1 MKKKLGQNFLIDT
14 KVAEREVFYS
24 KISTDDVVLEIGPG
38 KGILTKLLAEKAR
51 KVISIEIDEKL
62 ITYLSKI
69 LPNNVKLI
77 HGDALNIDYDKLPKF
92 TKIVANLPFQISSP
106 ITFKFFEYKFDIA
119 VLIYQKEFGDR
130 IIARPGSKNYSR
142 LSVTVYYR
150 AKSELLETI
159 SRDCFKPKPKVDS
172 CMIKIIPRKK
182 PPFKLIDEKNYFDLV
197 KNLFIHRR
205 KKIKNVL
212 DMKYGLKIKDIPY
225 LDCRVDQ
232 LSPEQIGEL
241 SNIISKPIH

>member
-1 MKKKLGQNFLIDT
+1 MKKKLGQNFLIDK

-24 KISTDDVVLEIGPG
+24 KISADDVVLEIGPG

-62 ITYLSKI
+62 INYLRKI
-69 LPNNVKLI
+69 VPNNVKLI
-77 HGDALNIDYDKLPKF
+77 HGDALNIDYNNLPKF
-92 TKIVANLPFQISSP
+92 NKIVANLPFQISSP
-106 ITFKFFEYKFDIA
+106 ITFKFLEYKFDLA

-130 IIARPGSKNYSR
+130 IIAKAGSKNYSR
-142 LSVTVYYR
+142 LSVTIYYR
-150 AKSELLETI
+150 AKCELLETI
-159 SRDCFKPKPKVDS
+159 SKDCFKPKPKVDS

-182 PPFKLIDEKNYFDLV
+182 PPFKLIDEKKYFDLV
-197 KNLFIHRR
+197 KKLFIHRR
-205 KKIKNVL
+205 KKIKNAL
-212 DMKYGLKIKDIPY
+212 NMEYGLKIKDTPY

-241 SNIISKPIH
+241 SNFISKATP